1 MNNSLTKKLKVYLCD
16 LTHDTIITVSDTIPI
31 NIGFIASY
39 MKKEF
44 GDKVDISLFKYPD
57 DAIKTIK
64 SNPPDLIGLSNYSW
78 NSHLSEYVASIA
90 KKVNPKVITL
100 QGGTNFPHL
109 PNLQLEYL
117 LQRPSTDIHAVYDAE
132 KSTSALVKRILDSE
146 KDLNH
151 ILKKPID
158 GCVFVHPDS
167 KKLIIGQELTR
178 VKNLDEIPSPY
189 LNGMMDKFFDGKL
202 TPFIQTN
209 RGCPFKCSFCHT
221 GADYYN
227 KLCKFSPERLKDEIE
242 YIAKKSQKLGITNL
256 HFADVNFG
264 MYPQDRLFCEML
276 VETKKKYNWPLRV
289 MSATGKNSKMRVIEI
304 TNILGEMFPVSMSV
318 QSMDENVLKNIKREN
333 IKLDHMIG
341 INKYVKSTGRIS
353 KAELIIGLP
362 GETKKTFVDGINSLL
377 NSDSSSITIYTL
389 MMLYGTEFKN
399 PDYRNKF
406 KYEGKFRI
414 VPFNFGEYDGKKVID
429 YEEVGV
435 ANKDFSFEDYL
446 YTRVLALFVE
456 SLYNG
461 DPFYEF
467 FKYAQ
472 HFGIEPATLLGAL
485 YENISNSSKGVQ
497 KLVNEFTNET
507 KSELWD
513 SEKSLLEHYQ
523 KDENYLRLKNGEVG
537 GNLIYKYKS
546 KSLIELGSDWIDF
559 LEKQVFKM
567 VVAKQA
573 NINSTEIIRLE
584 VSEIAQFCR
593 LKINSL
599 FSPNAKMDPVE
610 GSFKFDLLK
619 WLDDQGE
626 NKRLSEYKFSSGNE
640 KMVFEYTKD
649 QKLIMDDMF
658 KRYGKNINGISR
670 IVTRLSNLQNQFR
683 KVRSENDNY
692 PRSIYKKIGESFTKY
707 ALSG

>member
-151 ILKKPID
+151 ILKKPND

-289 MSATGKNSKMRVIEI
+289 MSATGKN
-304 TNILGEMFPVSMSV
+304 
-318 QSMDENVLKNIKREN
+318 
-333 IKLDHMIG
+333 
-341 INKYVKSTGRIS
+341 
-353 KAELIIGLP
+353 
-362 GETKKTFVDGINSLL
+362 
-377 NSDSSSITIYTL
+377 
-389 MMLYGTEFKN
+389 
-399 PDYRNKF
+399 
-406 KYEGKFRI
+406 
-414 VPFNFGEYDGKKVID
+414 
-429 YEEVGV
+429 
-435 ANKDFSFEDYL
+435 
-446 YTRVLALFVE
+446 
-456 SLYNG
+456 
-461 DPFYEF
+461 
-467 FKYAQ
+467 
-472 HFGIEPATLLGAL
+472 
-485 YENISNSSKGVQ
+485 
-497 KLVNEFTNET
+497 
-507 KSELWD
+507 
-513 SEKSLLEHYQ
+513 
-523 KDENYLRLKNGEVG
+523 
-537 GNLIYKYKS
+537 
-546 KSLIELGSDWIDF
+546 
-559 LEKQVFKM
+559 
-567 VVAKQA
+567 
-573 NINSTEIIRLE
+573 
-584 VSEIAQFCR
+584 
-593 LKINSL
+593 
-599 FSPNAKMDPVE
+599 
-610 GSFKFDLLK
+610 
-619 WLDDQGE
+619 
-626 NKRLSEYKFSSGNE
+626 
-640 KMVFEYTKD
+640 
-649 QKLIMDDMF
+649 
-658 KRYGKNINGISR
+658 
-670 IVTRLSNLQNQFR
+670 
-683 KVRSENDNY
+683 
-692 PRSIYKKIGESFTKY
+692 
-707 ALSG
+707 